1 MEWDYD
7 YFIINYI
14 NGSDTT
20 DIMRLTGDN
29 YIYNTDYIPFT
40 IPEEHENGYL
50 SLYIDRD
57 DSIDYRGV
65 EIDYIKI
72 MLREQDTSGSFVTG
86 DLNFDGA
93 LNILDIVAMGNM
105 ILADE
110 YAIIADLNE
119 DGNVN
124 ILDIVNLVNLILY
137 G

>member
-1 MEWDYD
+1 MP
-7 YFIINYI
+7 
-14 NGSDTT
+14 G
-20 DIMRLTGDN
+20 G
-29 YIYNTDYIPFT
+29 
-40 IPEEHENGYL
+40 
-50 SLYIDRD
+50 
-57 DSIDYRGV
+57 
-65 EIDYIKI
+65 
-72 MLREQDTSGSFVTG
+72 QDTSGCFDSG

-93 LNILDIVAMGNM
+93 LNILDIVAMANM